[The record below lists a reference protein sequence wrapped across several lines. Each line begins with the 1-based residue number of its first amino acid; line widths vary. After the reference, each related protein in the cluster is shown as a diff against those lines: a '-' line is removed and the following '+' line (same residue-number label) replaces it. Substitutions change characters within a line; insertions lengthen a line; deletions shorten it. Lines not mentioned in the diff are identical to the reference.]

1 MSHVLL
7 PISGTTF
14 FFRDV
19 KICIE
24 SFQPMIR
31 ERRENLSNKD
41 EMEMCVGFL
50 FHDAQVTHLFVFV
63 FYFYYFRLAMGDNFS
78 IQGNILPIQN
88 LAELTW
94 IIVVS
99 PSQCRVILSQ
109 TTPRLDPLD
118 FSFIEMT
125 VA

>member
-7 PISGTTF
+7 PISGTMF

-41 EMEMCVGFL
+41 EMEMCVRFL
-50 FHDAQVTHLFVFV
+50 FHDVQVTHLFVF
-63 FYFYYFRLAMGDNFS
+63 FLLLF
-78 IQGNILPIQN
+78 
-88 LAELTW
+88 LT
-94 IIVVS
+94 
-99 PSQCRVILSQ
+99 CYGR
-109 TTPRLDPLD
+109 
-118 FSFIEMT
+118 
-125 VA
+125 